1 MNWNQSSFDFLALE
15 NGLHPISVLTLLPV
29 CLPQGKPTLLQSQ
42 FRLTYTMILNL
53 LRVEALRVTDMMR
66 RSFSESHRDT
76 QVTFTASLNCCS
88 VTFFLS
94 KSSWEMSLFHLSCCC
109 CCCRPTRR
117 GSASWSRCCPLC
129 PPWTQRA
136 SSLTCCLTTTRSLSW
151 RKPQKQSR

>member
-1 MNWNQSSFDFLALE
+1 MNWNQISFDFLALE

-94 KSSWEMSLFHLSCCC
+94 KSI
-109 CCCRPTRR
+109 
-117 GSASWSRCCPLC
+117 
-129 PPWTQRA
+129 
-136 SSLTCCLTTTRSLSW
+136 
-151 RKPQKQSR
+151 

>member
-76 QVTFTASLNCCS
+76 QVTFTASLNFCS

-94 KSSWEMSLFHLSCCC
+94 KSSWEMSLFHLSCC

-136 SSLTCCLTTTRSLSW
+136 SSLTCCLTTTRSPSW

>member
-15 NGLHPISVLTLLPV
+15 NGLHPISSLLPV

-88 VTFFLS
+88 VTCFLS
-94 KSSWEMSLFHLSCCC
+94 KSS
-109 CCCRPTRR
+109 
-117 GSASWSRCCPLC
+117 
-129 PPWTQRA
+129 
-136 SSLTCCLTTTRSLSW
+136 
-151 RKPQKQSR
+151 